1 MGTTFLIWQVPDVGT
16 LSCNGASFDVTDV
29 QKFGAYVVHIG
40 TVTGGTFA
48 IGDTVDAS
56 VNYARRALVAKNHTT
71 THMLNH
77 ALRAAL
83 GVACDQ
89 RGSLCDADKLRFD
102 FAYTKPLTDAQLRE
116 TQDVVNKQ
124 IAAALPV
131 RTQVAAP
138 PSPPHTPTHPPSP
151 PPPCHAHRTACR
163 AECVQ
168 TAPAQVSALALAT
181 EVNGLRAVFGEQY
194 PDPVRIYARR
204 NHTYLRVETTPT

>member
-1 MGTTFLIWQVPDVGT
+1 MGTTFLIWQVPDVGA
-16 LSCNGASFDVTDV
+16 LSRNGSSFNVTDV

-40 TVTGGTFA
+40 TVTGGTLA
-48 IGDTVDAS
+48 IGDTVEAS
-56 VNYARRALVAKNHTT
+56 VDYARRALVAKNHTT

-102 FAYTKPLTDAQLRE
+102 FAYSKPLTDAQLRE

-138 PSPPHTPTHPPSP
+138 LSPPHTHPPRP
-151 PPPCHAHRTACR
+151 TTAVPRTPHRLSR
-163 AECVQ
+163 
-168 TAPAQVSALALAT
+168 
-181 EVNGLRAVFGEQY
+181 
-194 PDPVRIYARR
+194 
-204 NHTYLRVETTPT
+204 